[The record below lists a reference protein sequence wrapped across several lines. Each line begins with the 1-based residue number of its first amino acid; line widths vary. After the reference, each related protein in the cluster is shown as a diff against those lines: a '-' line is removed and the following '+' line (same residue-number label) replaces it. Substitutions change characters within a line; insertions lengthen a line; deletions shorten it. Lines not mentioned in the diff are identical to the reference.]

1 VKGLLILAILVTLL
15 ASACDP
21 GIGVRIENHSSEPL
35 EVCISDWAD
44 PEARGHCDKQE
55 PSETVTWST
64 ICQGD
69 WIKWVVLLS
78 SGSRIY
84 ARSATCDDWKRSGAW
99 VRVQDLDNE
108 LVTGDSLESRR
119 GEDSGD

>member
-1 VKGLLILAILVTLL
+1 MALA
-15 ASACDP
+15 AGCDP
-21 GIGVRIENHSSEPL
+21 GIGIRVENETARAL
-35 EVCISDWAD
+35 DVCISDWAD
-44 PEARGHCDKQE
+44 PEARGHCDQQE
-55 PSETVTWST
+55 PNETITWSIT
-64 ICQGD
+64 CQGD
-69 WIKWVVLLS
+69 WTKWVVLLS

-99 VRVQDLDNE
+99 VRVQDLDDE